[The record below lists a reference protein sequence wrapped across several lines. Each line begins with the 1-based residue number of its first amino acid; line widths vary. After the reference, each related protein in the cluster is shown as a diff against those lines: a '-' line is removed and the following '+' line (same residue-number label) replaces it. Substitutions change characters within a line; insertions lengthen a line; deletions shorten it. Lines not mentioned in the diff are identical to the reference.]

1 MPQIVF
7 LSLFLGLVTGFQN
20 VSLRVDDGVK
30 LVRIELGGREVAR
43 MTNAP
48 WSARVDFGSA
58 LTPRELT
65 AIAYGVD
72 GKEIARTSQVINLSR
87 PAAEMEI
94 VIRRE
99 GQRPVEAE
107 LVGRHRLHNAAS
119 RAKLSVDGAEVRVG
133 RDFRAR
139 LPEMNPAR
147 PHIVAAEME
156 FDDGAVARRDVV
168 LSSAAFSRSVET
180 ELTPMLVMSDPTRGD
195 ANLETCFSSAGA
207 PLKATAIEKSDAFV
221 VMVRDPAAR
230 PVIFPAAQFRF
241 DPDTAERI
249 LWPVSRP
256 INAPGEPTA
265 IAFPQS
271 VNHAKAGNVSWL
283 LTQRLTPAPA
293 ATEPRQFAD
302 AVAVAAMASLEK
314 GHRRAVVLVLS
325 KFADTSLYSPAVV
338 RGYLEE
344 VGVPLFVWSSDGPRP
359 DLAAAWGRIDDIST
373 PAGMEAAVN
382 RLNASLQAQRIVW
395 VAAEPLIAL
404 QAEAAATCGLTP
416 MAHRHAANP

>member
-30 LVRIELGGREVAR
+30 SVRIELGGREVAR
-43 MTNAP
+43 IDQAP
-48 WSARVDFGSA
+48 WSARVDFGAA

-65 AIAYGVD
+65 AIAYDSD
-72 GKEIARTSQVINLSR
+72 GKEITRIAQVINLAR

-107 LVGRHRLHNAAS
+107 LVGRHRLHKSAS
-119 RAKLSVDGAEVRVG
+119 GAKLSVDGIAVRVG

-139 LPEMNPAR
+139 LQDLDPAH
-147 PHIVAAEME
+147 PHVVSAEME
-156 FDDGAVARRDVV
+156 FEDGAVARRDIV
-168 LSSAAFSRSVET
+168 LSSRAFSRSVES
-180 ELTPMLVMSDPTRGD
+180 ELTPMLVMSEGNRRDPI
-195 ANLETCFSSAGA
+195 LETCFASGGA

-221 VMVRDPAAR
+221 VMVRDPATR
-230 PVIFPAAQFRF
+230 PIVSPGVQLRF
-241 DPDTAERI
+241 DAETAERI

-271 VNHAKAGNVSWL
+271 VNHGKVANVSWL
-283 LTQRLTPAPA
+283 LTQRLSPVPAP
-293 ATEPRQFAD
+293 TEPRQFAD
-302 AVAVAAMASLEK
+302 AVAVAALTTLEK
-314 GHRRAVVLVLS
+314 GHRRAVVLVVS
-325 KFADTSLYSPAVV
+325 KSPDTSLYSPQVV
-338 RGYLEE
+338 RGYLQE
-344 VGVPLFVWSSDGPRP
+344 VGVPLFVWSADGPRP
-359 DLAAAWGRIDDIST
+359 DLAAAWGRIDDVST

-382 RLNASLQAQRIVW
+382 RLNASLEAQRIIW
-395 VAAEPLIAL
+395 VAAEPLTAL
-404 QAEAAATCGLTP
+404 RAEESAACGLIP
-416 MAHRHAANP
+416 VAHRQAAKP